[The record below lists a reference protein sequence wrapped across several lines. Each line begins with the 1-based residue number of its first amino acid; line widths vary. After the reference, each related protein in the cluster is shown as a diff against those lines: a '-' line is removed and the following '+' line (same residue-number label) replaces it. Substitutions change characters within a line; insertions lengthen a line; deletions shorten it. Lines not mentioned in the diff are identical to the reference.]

1 MKQVDIS
8 KNERYVEIFKK
19 LVEIYVE
26 TGEAVGSRT
35 IANSLESNLSPATV
49 RNVMADLE
57 DLGILSSDHTSAGR
71 KPTEKGWRFFVNT
84 LVEAADASELEIMEL
99 ENVTKNAKG
108 KSLESILEQATGV
121 LSELANCA
129 SLIRVPTVNSE
140 VRHIDFVLLSPG
152 RAIVVIVNENGVV
165 ENRLIEVAPAVSAS
179 VLEKA
184 TRYINTK
191 LSGSSLKDVQKKL
204 QNELECQKEGI
215 EKIVKEVVEQGIGY
229 ITNEITDDNENKI
242 IVKGQTNL
250 ISKAGEIS
258 DLEELLWK
266 LDEKKILKDLI
277 DKSIEG
283 QGIQI
288 FIGAETKIFEMS
300 GCSMI
305 ISPYQNAKKNIVGA
319 IGVIGP
325 SRMSYSRVITLVDYT
340 AKLLGGIV

>member
-1 MKQVDIS
+1 MKRIDVS

-19 LVEIYVE
+19 LVEIYIE

-35 IANSLESNLSPATV
+35 IAKSMESSLSPATI
-49 RNVMADLE
+49 RNVMSDLE
-57 DLGILSSDHTSAGR
+57 DLGILCSEHTSAGR
-71 KPTEKGWRFFVNT
+71 KPTEQGWRFFVNT
-84 LVEAADASELEIMEL
+84 LVESTNITELEIDAL
-99 ENVTKNAKG
+99 ERATKNAQG
-108 KSLESILEQATGV
+108 KSLESILEKATSV

-152 RAIVVIVNENGVV
+152 RAIVVIVNENGIV
-165 ENRLIEVAPAVSAS
+165 ENRLIEVSHDVTAN

-184 TRYINTK
+184 TRYINFK
-191 LSGSSLKDVQKKL
+191 LSNSTLNEIRISLQT
-204 QNELECQKEGI
+204 ELNFQTEDI
-215 EKIVKEVVEQGIGY
+215 EPIVKNVVEQGI
-229 ITNEITDDNENKI
+229 ECVADDVSDENDNI

-266 LDEKKILKDLI
+266 LDEKKILKELL

-283 QGIQI
+283 QGVQI

-305 ISPYQNAKKNIVGA
+305 VSPYQNAKKNIVGA

-340 AKLLGGIV
+340 AKLLSGIV

>member
-1 MKQVDIS
+1 MRAVDIS

-35 IANSLESNLSPATV
+35 IAKQIESSLSPATV

-57 DLGILSSDHTSAGR
+57 GR

-84 LVEAADASELEIMEL
+84 LVETASVSELEIDAL
-99 ENVTKNAKG
+99 ESVVQNTKG

-165 ENRLIEVAPAVSAS
+165 ENRLIDVAPGVSAS

-191 LSGSSLKDVQKKL
+191 LAGCSLKEIQIKL
-204 QNELECQKEGI
+204 QTELDCQKEGI
-215 EKIVKEVVEQGIGY
+215 EAVVKGVVEQGIGY

-277 DKSIEG
+277 DKSI
-283 QGIQI
+283 IRMLK
-288 FIGAETKIFEMS
+288 KI
-300 GCSMI
+300 
-305 ISPYQNAKKNIVGA
+305 
-319 IGVIGP
+319 
-325 SRMSYSRVITLVDYT
+325 
-340 AKLLGGIV
+340 LLEQ

>member
-1 MKQVDIS
+1 MRTVDIS

-35 IANSLESNLSPATV
+35 IAKQIESSLSPATV

-84 LVEAADASELEIMEL
+84 LVETASVSELEIDAL
-99 ENVTKNAKG
+99 ESVVQNTKG

-165 ENRLIEVAPAVSAS
+165 ENRLIDVAPGVSAS

-191 LSGSSLKDVQKKL
+191 LAGCSLKEIQIKL
-204 QNELECQKEGI
+204 QTELDCQKEGI
-215 EKIVKEVVEQGIGY
+215 EAVVKGVVEH
-229 ITNEITDDNENKI
+229 
-242 IVKGQTNL
+242 
-250 ISKAGEIS
+250 
-258 DLEELLWK
+258 
-266 LDEKKILKDLI
+266 
-277 DKSIEG
+277 
-283 QGIQI
+283 
-288 FIGAETKIFEMS
+288 
-300 GCSMI
+300 
-305 ISPYQNAKKNIVGA
+305 
-319 IGVIGP
+319 
-325 SRMSYSRVITLVDYT
+325 
-340 AKLLGGIV
+340 